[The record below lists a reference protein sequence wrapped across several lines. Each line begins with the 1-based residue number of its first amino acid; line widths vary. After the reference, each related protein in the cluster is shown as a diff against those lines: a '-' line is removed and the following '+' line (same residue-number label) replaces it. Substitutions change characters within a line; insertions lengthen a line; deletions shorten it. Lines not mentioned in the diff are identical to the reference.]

1 MRSSVSGVAVDTLLF
16 SHIGVPLFHRYQV
29 FGRPGTHIAF
39 RGTYMQ
45 RTCTCLEGSDA
56 TSLRA
61 RHRRRAREIV
71 ARMSRTTLQEEGDRE
86 PDSSS

>member
-39 RGTYMQ
+39 CRYQFDLDQMRKECRG
-45 RTCTCLEGSDA
+45 RFGSTQSGIA
-56 TSLRA
+56 LIT
-61 RHRRRAREIV
+61 
-71 ARMSRTTLQEEGDRE
+71 
-86 PDSSS
+86 